1 MFKIAICG
9 KANSGKNTT
18 AHILCE
24 SLKDLLEPNQSEVS
38 WNDGIKFI
46 AFADPIKEMI
56 KLMFPNL
63 KRDLLYG
70 PSYLR
75 AQVIPGAFKDG
86 QPLTIRQ
93 LLIDLGTGTGRVYK
107 EDVWLDAFDN
117 TCNVLCNKH
126 TIIVT
131 DVRFRNEFNH
141 LKYKNFYLIK
151 LKRDSELRMNHS
163 TETDQDTI
171 QPSEFDYIIHNNG
184 SLDDLKVEVKKLVKN
199 IIHLQA

>member
-18 AHILCE
+18 AHLLCE
-24 SLKDLLEPNQSEVS
+24 SLKDLLEPNQSEIS
-38 WNDGIKFI
+38 WNEGIKFI

-70 PSYLR
+70 PSGLR
-75 AQVIPGAFKDG
+75 AQTVPGAFKDG

-93 LLIDLGTGTGRVYK
+93 MLIDLGTGVGRTYK
-107 EDVWLDAFDN
+107 EDVWLDAFDHA
-117 TCNVLCNKH
+117 CDSLSNKH
-126 TIIVT
+126 TLIVT

-141 LKYKNFYLIK
+141 LKNKNFYQIK
-151 LKRDSELRMNHS
+151 LKRESQLQINHS
-163 TETDQDTI
+163 SETNQDTI
-171 QPSEFDYIIHNNG
+171 KDNEFNYIIHNNG
-184 SLDDLKVEVKKLVKN
+184 SLDDLKQEVKKIAKN
-199 IIHLQA
+199 IISLQS